1 MPNVVVDL
9 SSLRELD
16 EYSMPGEPSLVV
28 EIVGAYLEESEVDS
42 KNLRDA
48 VASGDWAKL
57 GNAAHRLKGSSA
69 NVGVKTVVELCAAL
83 EKDAKRGP
91 VANANAR
98 VNAILEALA
107 ASCVILERERAAAEQ
122 RG

>member
-1 MPNVVVDL
+1 MPDVVVDL

-42 KNLRDA
+42 KNLREA
-48 VASGDWAKL
+48 AEAGDWKRLA
-57 GNAAHRLKGSSA
+57 NSAHRLKGSSA

-83 EKDAKRGP
+83 EKDAKHGP
-91 VANANAR
+91 VPQANVR
-98 VNAILEALA
+98 VNDILDALA
-107 ASCVILERERAAAEQ
+107 ASCVILERERAAAEN
-122 RG
+122 R